1 MNVLL
6 FAPGLL
12 VVLLVVG
19 GVRWAGLQ
27 IAWCASIQVR
37 LFVAGQPIKYQ
48 HTPCQ
53 HTPCQHTPCQHTPCQ
68 HTPCQHTHCH
78 SCHLPLQLV
87 LGAPF
92 LLAHPTA
99 YLHRSFE
106 LQRQFLYRWTVNW
119 RFLPE
124 HVFLNRVFHLTLLA
138 GHLAVLAFFIGRKW
152 LRLGE
157 VHEGVGVCMREGRV
171 HEGGA
176 CA

>member
-1 MNVLL
+1 MSHDPSLAVSVKMNVLL

-12 VVLLVVG
+12 VILLVVG

-37 LFVAGQPIKYQ
+37 LLVASQPVI
-48 HTPCQ
+48 TL
-53 HTPCQHTPCQHTPCQ
+53 TVTR
-68 HTPCQHTHCH
+68 CH
-78 SCHLPLQLV
+78 SCLSCHLPLQLV

-124 HVFLNRVFHLTLLA
+124 HVFLNRAFHLTLLG
-138 GHLAVLAFFIGRKW
+138 GHLAVLAFFIGSKW
-152 LRLGE
+152 LRLG
-157 VHEGVGVCMREGRV
+157 GVYTC
-171 HEGGA
+171 
-176 CA
+176 